1 MALILLKNWE
11 QVVFDTFYRTFLQ
24 SKINVAAQCCE
35 HLNRALIVSHQIHPL
50 SEPVNVVPFPKAGGA
65 FATGA
70 YRRLADPVAI
80 ETIQAD
86 AGLDIGNTLIGMH
99 LKSVAVPVRLAHHWL
114 GKAFVNAA
122 RTRPKFI
129 GGDRAHYNP
138 TLK

>member
-1 MALILLKNWE
+1 MLW
-11 QVVFDTFYRTFLQ
+11 TPYP
-24 SKINVAAQCCE
+24 
-35 HLNRALIVSHQIHPL
+35 ALIVSHQIHPL

-70 YRRLADPVAI
+70 YRRWAPVAI

-99 LKSVAVPVRLAHHWL
+99 LKSVAGPIRLAHHWL

-138 TLK
+138 TLKWSINYTFLSLRPNNLNHTNLFIKK